1 MTRPNNPAYTTFFL
15 KKSITEINNNV
26 LDIFKY
32 QLPRNVY
39 AQLHSFNDI
48 IDYSGMLRSRDTD
61 YLTLIH
67 SFNGKL

>member
-1 MTRPNNPAYTTFFL
+1 MTRPNNLAYTTFFL
-15 KKSITEINNNV
+15 KKSIKEINNNV
-26 LDIFKY
+26 LDIFMY
-32 QLPRNVY
+32 QLPRTFM
-39 AQLHSFNDI
+39 LHSFNDI

>member
-1 MTRPNNPAYTTFFL
+1 MTRPNNLAYTTFFL

-26 LDIFKY
+26 LDIFMY
-32 QLPRNVY
+32 NQETFM
-39 AQLHSFNDI
+39 LHSFNDI